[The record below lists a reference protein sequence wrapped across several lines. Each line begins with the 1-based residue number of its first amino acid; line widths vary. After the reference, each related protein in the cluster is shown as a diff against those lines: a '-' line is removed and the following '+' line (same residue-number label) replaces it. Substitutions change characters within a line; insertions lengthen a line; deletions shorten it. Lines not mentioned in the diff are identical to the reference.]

1 MVSTLVN
8 AGVGTV
14 TALPRM
20 RSCLRGL
27 AVLRRVR
34 DRIDRDYTEPLDI
47 ESLARGANI
56 LAGNLIRMNQVA

>member
-1 MVSTLVN
+1 MSVMPLDGSE
-8 AGVGTV
+8 AQ
-14 TALPRM
+14 R
-20 RSCLRGL
+20 LRGL

-34 DRIDRDYTEPLDI
+34 DRIDRDYAESLDI